1 MCIRCNMAT
10 RGGGICA
17 ISEGNPLR
25 EGVLDASTSIFI
37 LNQVHQTGAL
47 LILSVHMQ
55 CLVLELN

>member
-1 MCIRCNMAT
+1 MVT